1 MAEAVKYLKKVVKIA
16 RNNFQNLDFVRAS
29 TMLGDIYNE
38 KVSILC
44 FYQVGEG
51 GGGVIRMGNTCKS
64 MADSCQCMI
73 KTTKKK
79 GKICRILNFCV
90 HFILIFP

>member
-44 FYQVGEG
+44 FYQVEREAAG
-51 GGGVIRMGNTCKS
+51 GGDRDGEYM
-64 MADSCQCMI
+64 
-73 KTTKKK
+73 
-79 GKICRILNFCV
+79 
-90 HFILIFP
+90 

>member
-16 RNNFQNLDFVRAS
+16 KNNFQKLDFVRAS

-44 FYQVGEG
+44 FLLVRE
-51 GGGVIRMGNTCKS
+51 KF
-64 MADSCQCMI
+64 AE
-73 KTTKKK
+73 
-79 GKICRILNFCV
+79 F
-90 HFILIFP
+90 

>member
-1 MAEAVKYLKKVVKIA
+1 MVSFFFFPSQGQMAEAVKYLKKVMKIA

-44 FYQVGEG
+44 FF
-51 GGGVIRMGNTCKS
+51 
-64 MADSCQCMI
+64 A
-73 KTTKKK
+73 
-79 GKICRILNFCV
+79 
-90 HFILIFP
+90 